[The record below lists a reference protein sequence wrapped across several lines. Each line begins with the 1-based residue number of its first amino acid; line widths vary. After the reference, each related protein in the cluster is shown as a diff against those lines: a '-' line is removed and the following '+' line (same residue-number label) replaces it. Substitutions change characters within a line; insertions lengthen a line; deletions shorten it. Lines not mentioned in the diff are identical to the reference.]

1 MIAEAQEISSQ
12 FSRVRFSDIMPRDL
26 EAEEHAREHLE
37 AEGIELD
44 MNEEIADK
52 RDLEGLEDMLA
63 NLSANNGKSK
73 GKNAR
78 PTVDDVRALKG
89 RLSLL
94 TNRLDLGIEWS

>member
-12 FSRVRFSDIMPRDL
+12 FSRIRFSDIMPRDL

-44 MNEEIADK
+44 MNEEIADR
-52 RDLEGLEDMLA
+52 RDLESLKDMLA
-63 NLSANNGKSK
+63 NLSTNNEKSK
-73 GKNAR
+73 ERSTR
-78 PTVDDVRALKG
+78 PTIDDVRTLKD

-94 TNRLDLGIEWS
+94 TTRLDLGIEWC